1 MPYGCVMKLNVK
13 FHSLVYF
20 KHVAEPVMS
29 QQ

>member
-1 MPYGCVMKLNVK
+1 MKLNVK